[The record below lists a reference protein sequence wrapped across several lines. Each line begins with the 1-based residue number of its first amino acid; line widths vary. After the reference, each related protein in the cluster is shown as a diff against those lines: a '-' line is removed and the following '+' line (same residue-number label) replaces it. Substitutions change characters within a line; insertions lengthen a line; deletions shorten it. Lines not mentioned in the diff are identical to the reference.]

1 MFAVRITRDF
11 GQLVP
16 FFERFSST
24 PSSVCV
30 VFQHDADE
38 EVSRTHVHA
47 LMTSSIASTDT
58 LKRWIKDVVGPVER
72 YDWSF
77 TTCRDPDVYVT
88 YMSKGKL
95 DPVFVRGMDMQKVT
109 ELRAKW
115 VEPQSK
121 TSPREEKP
129 SEVTAYSMAEELAKW
144 IDMDVRDVMYDPIGR
159 KWMKVGEDISER
171 DVVMQ
176 CIKIHNKYRKG
187 YCDFSL
193 VRVIQTAYGMCA
205 KERFRDLLVGK
216 VLEKL
221 SPRIV

>member
-11 GQLVP
+11 EPLKP
-16 FFERFSST
+16 FFQKFSET

-38 EVSRTHVHA
+38 EISRTHVHA
-47 LMTSSIASTDT
+47 LLSANVSTDT
-58 LKRWIKDVVGPVER
+58 LKRWVQAVIGPVVR
-72 YDWSF
+72 YDWAW
-77 TTCRDPDVYVT
+77 TTCREPDRYVT

-95 DPVFVRGMDMQKVT
+95 EPSFLHGMDYEKVAA
-109 ELRAKW
+109 LRAEWK
-115 VEPQSK
+115 EPLSK
-121 TSPREEKP
+121 DSPKEKREDVTS
-129 SEVTAYSMAEELAKW
+129 YSMAEELAKW

-159 KWMKVGEDISER
+159 KWMKVGEDITER
-171 DVVMQ
+171 DVVLQ

-205 KERFRDLLVGK
+205 KERFREALVGK